1 MRIATITNW
10 AYGATV
16 CLTIASGI
24 IMLMAS
30 GADTAERQAIEQ
42 RQRFDELTENIETDA
57 WIQSDLARLYV
68 IKKNPQILE
77 EYTASE
83 KKLKSIEL
91 KLEKLQDTGASDDE
105 LALLHDGL
113 KIIDELQDEQ
123 RAALTSAAR
132 GEDAQ
137 AVALLYGMP
146 YEQELERAQTQ
157 IDRFRQILDKRVIA
171 SVREATKKSKALRT
185 ASEVMVGLTALLFL
199 FVLGFILK
207 RRVLRPVVR
216 LSDVVHRLASQ
227 DFAVET
233 PNFNQIDEIGDM
245 AQAIRI
251 FRENG
256 LARQRLE
263 KERDADW
270 ALRELLARMTQRLQG
285 CENFDDVINVAEL
298 FAPNI
303 APGIAGRLY
312 VFDRDPW
319 QMRCVAQWLSPADD
333 VATFHPDA
341 CWAVRRGQSH
351 PPVNGEPDVACYHL
365 PASQA
370 ESALCVPL
378 IAQGEAIGL
387 LSFQNI
393 TPENAPARAY
403 LELMAEALGLAL
415 ANQRL
420 RDALLEKALFDPLTG
435 LRNRH
440 HLEDTL
446 HTQMTQA
453 MRNGEPLSCMMI
465 DIDHFKS
472 INDRFGHEAGDQVI
486 KNVATIVQRAAHDG
500 GLAFRYGGEEF
511 LVLLPGAGEAEAHAC
526 AQKIYNG
533 VHALSLRYGLTE
545 IGPVDVSIGIASYPE
560 HAQSDN
566 LLRAADV
573 ALYRAK
579 ELGRSRIVSFG
590 MLEAVHTRRKGA
602 E

>member
-30 GADTAERQAIEQ
+30 GADTAERQAIEL
-42 RQRFDELTENIETDA
+42 RQNFDELTENIETDA
-57 WIQSDLARLYV
+57 WKQSDLARLYV
-68 IKKNPQILE
+68 IKKNPQILD
-77 EYTASE
+77 EYNASE

-113 KIIDELQDEQ
+113 KIIDALQDEQ
-123 RAALTSAAR
+123 QAALTSAAR

-207 RRVLRPVVR
+207 RRVLHPVVR

-270 ALRELLARMTQRLQG
+270 AIRELLARMTQRLQG

-333 VATFHPDA
+333 EATFHPDA

-365 PASQA
+365 PESQA

-590 MLEAVHTRRKGA
+590 MLEAG
-602 E
+602 

>member
-1 MRIATITNW
+1 
-10 AYGATV
+10 
-16 CLTIASGI
+16 
-24 IMLMAS
+24 MLMAS
-30 GADTAERQAIEQ
+30 GADTAERQAIEL
-42 RQRFDELTENIETDA
+42 RQNFDELTENIETDA
-57 WIQSDLARLYV
+57 WKQSDLARLYV
-68 IKKNPQILE
+68 IKKNPQILD
-77 EYTASE
+77 EYNASE

-113 KIIDELQDEQ
+113 KIIDALQDEQ
-123 RAALTSAAR
+123 QAALTSAAR

-207 RRVLRPVVR
+207 RRVLHPVVR

-270 ALRELLARMTQRLQG
+270 AIRELLARMTQRLQG

-333 VATFHPDA
+333 EATFHPDA

-590 MLEAVHTRRKGA
+590 MLEAG
-602 E
+602 

>member
-30 GADTAERQAIEQ
+30 GADTAERQAIEL
-42 RQRFDELTENIETDA
+42 RQNFDELTENIETDA
-57 WIQSDLARLYV
+57 WKQSDLARLYV
-68 IKKNPQILE
+68 IKKNPQILD
-77 EYTASE
+77 EYNASE

-113 KIIDELQDEQ
+113 KIIDALQDEQ
-123 RAALTSAAR
+123 QAALTSMAR

-270 ALRELLARMTQRLQG
+270 AIRELLARMTQRLQG

-333 VATFHPDA
+333 EATFHPDA

-590 MLEAVHTRRKGA
+590 MLEAG
-602 E
+602 

>member
-16 CLTIASGI
+16 CLTLASGI

-30 GADTAERQAIEQ
+30 NADTLERQAVEQ
-42 RQRFDELTENIETDA
+42 RQIFDQLTEEIEIEVWA
-57 WIQSDLARLYV
+57 QSDLARLYV
-68 IKKNPQILE
+68 IKKDPQILR
-77 EYTASE
+77 EYNQSE
-83 KKLKSIEL
+83 NKLKSTEL
-91 KLEKLQDTGASDDE
+91 RLEKLQDVGASDDE
-105 LALLHDGL
+105 LSLLHEGI
-113 KIIDELQDEQ
+113 KIVDALQDEQ
-123 RAALTSAAR
+123 QVALTHTAQ

-137 AVALLYGMP
+137 AIALLYGAP
-146 YEQELERAQTQ
+146 YEQELERAQNQ
-157 IDRFRQILDKRVIA
+157 IEHFRQILDKRVIA
-171 SVREATKKSKALRT
+171 SVQEATKKSKTLRT
-185 ASEVMVGLTALLFL
+185 ISEMMVGLTALLFL

-227 DFAVET
+227 DYAVET

-270 ALRELLARMTQRLQG
+270 AIRELLARMTQRLQG
-285 CENFDDVINVAEL
+285 CENFADVINVAEL

-312 VFDRDPW
+312 ILDRDPW
-319 QMRCVAQWLSPADD
+319 QMRCAAEWLSPEGEKNP
-333 VATFHPDA
+333 FHPDE

-351 PPVNGEPDVACYHL
+351 PPVNGEPDIGCYHL
-365 PASQA
+365 PESQA
-370 ESALCVPL
+370 QQSLCVPL

-393 TPENAPARAY
+393 TPETAPSRAY

-446 HTQMTQA
+446 RTQMAQA
-453 MRNGEPLSCMMI
+453 VRNEEPVSCLMI

-486 KNVATIVQRAAHDG
+486 KSVATIIQRAVHDS

-511 LVLLPGAGEAEAHAC
+511 LVLLSGVDEEAAQAC
-526 AQKIYNG
+526 AKEIYNG
-533 VHALSLRYGLTE
+533 VHELSLRYGLSE
-545 IGPVDVSIGIASYPE
+545 IGPVDVSIGVASYPQ

-590 MLEAVHTRRKGA
+590 MLEAG
-602 E
+602 